1 MEINEKIP
9 ITSYMYKFG
18 KQTSSSRKS
27 QRAADLAHA
36 LQHRSRSAGVL
47 GQARDA

>member
-18 KQTSSSRKS
+18 NSVLPTRL
-27 QRAADLAHA
+27 RIGCIAICW
-36 LQHRSRSAGVL
+36 VL